1 MNSIITEI
9 TPLSSKDC
17 FYLVDRYKDRFDYPL
32 HKHEEFE
39 LNFIENC
46 EGARRIVGDS
56 IEVLGKYDLALIGG
70 GLEHVWEQA
79 DWSGGRAREITIQFA
94 PGLLGDSL
102 LEKSQMKSLYELLER
117 SKSGVAFDM
126 SAIMNVY
133 HNIVSL
139 TKIQSGFYRM
149 LKLLEILYELSLDK
163 NCHLL
168 SSSSFSNFVVTSD
181 SRRVN
186 KIEEYIN
193 KNYNKDIRLQTL
205 ADLICMTP
213 TAFSRFFKLRT
224 GRTVSDYII
233 DMRLGHA
240 SRLLVDS
247 TMSIVEVCY
256 ECGFNNVSNF
266 NRIFKRK
273 KGCSPKIFRENYRRN
288 KVIV

>member
-9 TPLSSKDC
+9 TPLSAKDC

-32 HKHEEFE
+32 HRHDEFE

-46 EGARRIVGDS
+46 KGARRIVGDS
-56 IEVLGKYDLALIGG
+56 IEELGNYDLALIGG

-79 DWSGGRAREITIQFA
+79 NWAGSRAREITIQFA
-94 PGLLGDSL
+94 PGLLSDSL
-102 LEKSQMKSLYELLER
+102 LEKSQMKSLSDMLDR
-117 SKSGVAFDM
+117 CKSGVAFEM
-126 SAIMNVY
+126 PSIMNVY
-133 HNIVSL
+133 HQIVSL
-139 TKIQSGFYRM
+139 TQIQSGFYRM
-149 LKLLEILYELSLDK
+149 LKLLEILYELSLDTH
-163 NCHLL
+163 CHSLA
-168 SSSSFSNFVVTSD
+168 SSSFANVEVTSD
-181 SRRVN
+181 SRRVT
-186 KIEEYIN
+186 KVEDYIN

-205 ADLICMTP
+205 SDLICMTP

-273 KGCSPKIFRENYRRN
+273 KGCSPKVFRENYRRN